1 MYRGFDL
8 PEGSMVV
15 PNIWFVYFPLFVRDT
30 SHSCSRRSRWMTQN
44 PEVYSKPENFDP
56 DRYLRMSTD
65 ESERMDPRN
74 IVFGFGR
81 RFGAS

>member
-1 MYRGFDL
+1 
-8 PEGSMVV
+8 
-15 PNIWFVYFPLFVRDT
+15 
-30 SHSCSRRSRWMTQN
+30 MTQN

-81 RFGAS
+81 RCAASHSFSPIPDR